1 MHLVSLSKDYMR
13 CLYSTSWRIKPCG
26 RRRRGLTGEWRLSN
40 SCRPRIHVRISCCI
54 LKKIIQRA
62 ILTHIRE
69 CKYAFDHHFIL
80 QSRDQPANR
89 PNIEISNRQ
98 FHVLSFPL
106 SSFSD
111 CPAPIKLLHYSISN
125 ANPPLASV
133 TCSLGP

>member
-1 MHLVSLSKDYMR
+1 MHIVSLSKDYMR

-40 SCRPRIHVRISCCI
+40 SCRPRDTRTYF
-54 LKKIIQRA
+54 LLYFKKIIRRA

-69 CKYAFDHHFIL
+69 RIYAFDHHFIL

-125 ANPPLASV
+125 VNPPLASV
-133 TCSLGP
+133 TCSLCP